1 MGNLYTFGNIT
12 TYYSSYLHKESNGK
26 IVTDDL
32 YFYVPTLVFIEYI
45 AILPSGYLEK
55 LIGARMT
62 TLLGLIFTIIHYIIL
77 YYTKNYWIGLLAM
90 GIFGFGIGIG
100 YFPLVNIAWK
110 YFPEKKGFLSGIILC
125 SFGMGSFFWIF
136 IAEKIINPENEQV
149 QLDGPEKDYY
159 SSNSPTSSNIIKFW
173 YYMIFIVIIFTI
185 IITLLSFDYYED
197 EETDKIKESL
207 IEQTPNKE
215 NEKEEEESKI
225 DTKLILKIFFS
236 WDYSK
241 LILLQLT
248 SSIFLY
254 LVSVTM
260 RPFGE
265 TTKHLEIKY
274 LKTLSLIN
282 SLLNGTLRIF
292 WGFIIDCI
300 GWKLSLYIDRII
312 LIFAS
317 GGYYF
322 FGSNIVLYYIINII
336 AAIGNSGIS
345 VLSPIVNKEVGGEYF
360 LILMGYAGLY
370 YGASSMIGPF
380 FVKVLDIKKRGEIVY
395 MITYLISCGFSILS
409 FILIFFIGDTID
421 YNKFKTIGDNIELI
435 KEKKDNND
443 EEKK

>member
-1 MGNLYTFGNIT
+1 
-12 TYYSSYLHKESNGK
+12 
-26 IVTDDL
+26 
-32 YFYVPTLVFIEYI
+32 
-45 AILPSGYLEK
+45 
-55 LIGARMT
+55 
-62 TLLGLIFTIIHYIIL
+62 
-77 YYTKNYWIGLLAM
+77 
-90 GIFGFGIGIG
+90 
-100 YFPLVNIAWK
+100 
-110 YFPEKKGFLSGIILC
+110 
-125 SFGMGSFFWIF
+125 
-136 IAEKIINPENEQV
+136 
-149 QLDGPEKDYY
+149 
-159 SSNSPTSSNIIKFW
+159 
-173 YYMIFIVIIFTI
+173 
-185 IITLLSFDYYED
+185 
-197 EETDKIKESL
+197 
-207 IEQTPNKE
+207 
-215 NEKEEEESKI
+215 
-225 DTKLILKIFFS
+225 
-236 WDYSK
+236 
-241 LILLQLT
+241 
-248 SSIFLY
+248 
-254 LVSVTM
+254 M

-435 KEKKDNND
+435 KEKNDNND